1 MTTSE
6 DQAAASAA
14 SAAGSGAADGRAARG
29 SDTDTDDLV
38 PLIVFSDY
46 ICPFCYLGQVIID
59 GVRREFQVDVEVR
72 SFLLAPNCPP
82 EGQPLPGTPEDRAQ
96 QFVGFKAIADQ
107 LGLPVVQREW
117 TSYSRRALEATEY
130 ARDEGKIDPFRRVV
144 FRQYWADN
152 LDISQ
157 DDVLRAAAVEVGL
170 DADAMLA
177 TVNDRRFSERID
189 EDMDIAAEIG
199 IKGVPSYLMAGNT
212 IHGQAPFE
220 HFARL
225 LIDLG
230 QLPTHPGMREQ
241 ALLYLKERAEREVAK
256 AQAEIEAETGE
267 STEAASEKTAATE

>member
-1 MTTSE
+1 MAMSADQPVTEATAATSA
-6 DQAAASAA
+6 DDAGAAAEA
-14 SAAGSGAADGRAARG
+14 
-29 SDTDTDDLV
+29 LV

-59 GVRREFQVDVEVR
+59 GVRREFDVDVEIR

-82 EGQPLPGTPEDRAQ
+82 EGQPLAGSPEDRAA
-96 QFVGFKAIADQ
+96 QFVGFKTIADQ
-107 LGLPVVQREW
+107 LGLPVAPREW
-117 TSYSRRALEATEY
+117 TSYSRRALEASEY
-130 ARDEGKIDPFRRVV
+130 ARDEGRMDDFRRVV

-157 DDVLRAAAVEVGL
+157 DDVLRAAAIEVGL
-170 DADAMLA
+170 DADAMLEA
-177 TVNDRRFSERID
+177 VNDRRFSERID
-189 EDMDIAAEIG
+189 EDMDIAGEIG

-230 QLPTHPGMREQ
+230 QLPKHPGMREQ
-241 ALLYLKERAEREVAK
+241 AMLYLKERAEREAT
-256 AQAEIEAETGE
+256 QEAEAA
-267 STEAASEKTAATE
+267 EAGDAAENTDAPDAAVPDASPS

>member
-1 MTTSE
+1 MATSE
-6 DQAAASAA
+6 DQAATEAT
-14 SAAGSGAADGRAARG
+14 AADDAGAT
-29 SDTDTDDLV
+29 SDELV

-59 GVRREFQVDVEVR
+59 GVRREFEVDVEFR

-82 EGQPLPGTPEDRAQ
+82 EGQPLPGLPEDRAT

-130 ARDEGKIDPFRRVV
+130 ARDEGMIDPFRRVV

-170 DADAMLA
+170 DADAMLEA
-177 TVNDRRFSERID
+177 VNDRRFSERID
-189 EDMDIAAEIG
+189 EDMDIAGEIG
-199 IKGVPSYLMAGNT
+199 VKGVPSYLMAGNT

-230 QLPTHPGMREQ
+230 QLPKHPGMREQ
-241 ALLYLKERAEREVAK
+241 ALLYLKERAEREAVK
-256 AQAEIEAETGE
+256 EAGAAAAG
-267 STEAASEKTAATE
+267 EAASGESSAVGMTARPE